1 MEKLKELEQ
10 QREDLMG
17 TLKQAQK
24 NAVQFPQPEQKPEEL
39 AELAAIPETPEEELE
54 TLVKVADAVVNS
66 DAKIDPKVQRNLEEK
81 ILDNIVEVANEIDD
95 VADELKAESVSNKV
109 KETLEENIIEEM
121 TNNSIEEDALVNVA
135 DTVVDADI
143 ELNPEQKRQK
153 IDELNKIPESSKEEL
168 DTLVNVADAVVNSNV
183 DLDPEIKGAVEEKIL
198 DHIVEVANEIDDDGS
213 GKPVP
218 FQPLVEVADAIV
230 NSDLKLDH
238 QYRDVLEEKIL
249 GHIVEVA
256 NDIKEEVGKTNKTG
270 LKYIQLEF
278 PDSHFSRVISDDI
291 PDESFGETIEPK
303 YQDPHYHDL
312 IEKKEE
318 KLDNLINVADTVVNS
333 EDKFSPKIKE
343 VLVDKTLDNIVEVAN
358 EIDEEAKMNDQE
370 PVPFQPLVE
379 VADAIVNSDVK
390 LDSQIK
396 ESLEE
401 KLLDNI
407 IEVAEVTNEIKAN
420 ENNEISVAK
429 KESISL
435 DIQNEIHA
443 SSDLDKKEQELDS
456 LINVADAVVNA
467 DVEMNSKIKGALIE
481 KTLDHIVE
489 VANEIDE
496 DAGKKGISDSI
507 PYQPLV
513 EAADTIVNDV
523 KLGNE
528 IKNELEEKILD
539 NIVDTKNVIVE
550 DNAINDIN
558 KEVELDSLV
567 NVADAVVNSDV
578 EIIPEIKEA
587 LVEKTID
594 HIVEVGNEIEVNNEI
609 DSSLDDENEEDP
621 TSLGDV
627 ADAIVNVANAV
638 VNSDVKLDSKVKG
651 DLEEKI
657 LHNLV
662 EVVNEIKTKDQ
673 MDYPADE
680 NSFTNDD
687 ILNEEES

>member
-39 AELAAIPETPEEELE
+39 AELAAVPETPEEELE
-54 TLVKVADAVVNS
+54 TLVTVADAVINS
-66 DAKIDPKVQRNLEEK
+66 DAEIDPQVQRNLEEK

-95 VADELKAESVSNKV
+95 VADELKTESVSNQA
-109 KETLEENIIEEM
+109 KENLEENIIEEM
-121 TNNSIEEDALVNVA
+121 TNNSIEENALVDVA
-135 DTVVDADI
+135 DTIVDADI
-143 ELNPEQKRQK
+143 KLNPEQKQEK
-153 IDELNKIPESSKEEL
+153 IDELNKIPESNKDEL

-198 DHIVEVANEIDDDGS
+198 DHIVEVANEIDDDGA

-218 FQPLVEVADAIV
+218 FQPLVEVADSII

-291 PDESFGETIEPK
+291 PDE
-303 YQDPHYHDL
+303 D

-318 KLDNLINVADTVVNS
+318 KLDTLINVAETVVNS
-333 EDKFSPKIKE
+333 EDKFSPQIKE

-358 EIDEEAKMNDQE
+358 EIDEEAKINDQE

-429 KESISL
+429 EESISQ
-435 DIQNEIHA
+435 DIQNEIHT

-467 DVEMNSKIKGALIE
+467 DVEMNTKIKEALVE

-496 DAGKKGISDSI
+496 DAGKKLNSDSI

-523 KLGNE
+523 PLGNE
-528 IKNELEEKILD
+528 IKSELEDKILD
-539 NIVDTKNVIVE
+539 NIAETKNVDFE
-550 DNAINDIN
+550 DNTINGAN

-609 DSSLDDENEEDP
+609 DSSLDDGNEDDP

-673 MDYPADE
+673 LDYSDDE

>member
-39 AELAAIPETPEEELE
+39 AELAAVPETPEEELE
-54 TLVKVADAVVNS
+54 TLVTVADAVINS
-66 DAKIDPKVQRNLEEK
+66 DAEIDPQVQRNLEEK

-95 VADELKAESVSNKV
+95 VADELKTESVSNQA
-109 KETLEENIIEEM
+109 KENLEENIIEEM
-121 TNNSIEEDALVNVA
+121 TNNSIEENALVDVA
-135 DTVVDADI
+135 DTIVDADI
-143 ELNPEQKRQK
+143 KLNPEQKQEK
-153 IDELNKIPESSKEEL
+153 IDELNKIPETSKDEL

-198 DHIVEVANEIDDDGS
+198 DHIVEVANEIDDDGA

-218 FQPLVEVADAIV
+218 FQPLVEVADSII

-291 PDESFGETIEPK
+291 PDE
-303 YQDPHYHDL
+303 D

-318 KLDNLINVADTVVNS
+318 KLDTLINVAETVVNS
-333 EDKFSPKIKE
+333 EDKFSPQIKE

-420 ENNEISVAK
+420 ENNEISVAQE
-429 KESISL
+429 ESISQ
-435 DIQNEIHA
+435 DIQNEIHT

-467 DVEMNSKIKGALIE
+467 DVEMNSKIKGALVE

-496 DAGKKGISDSI
+496 DAGKKLNSDSI

-523 KLGNE
+523 PLGNE
-528 IKNELEEKILD
+528 IKSELEDKILD
-539 NIVDTKNVIVE
+539 NIAETKNVDFD
-550 DNAINDIN
+550 DNTINGAN

-609 DSSLDDENEEDP
+609 DSSLDDGNEDDP

-673 MDYPADE
+673 MDYSDE
-680 NSFTNDD
+680 NSFNNDD